1 MSAIP
6 DDGTTWYQI
15 VGYMIGGLMP
25 VGGLVAWLHRRID
38 AVRVDADAKIKAVEL
53 ANKAAVEDL
62 RKDIIGRM
70 DGHARE
76 YREDRQEA
84 HRWREGVLSTMVTRT
99 EMDRLIDRQTDELLE
114 RLDARV
120 KPLLDRNREARR

>member
-1 MSAIP
+1 MTAIP
-6 DDGTTWYQI
+6 DDGTTWYQVI
-15 VGYMIGGLMP
+15 GYVIAGLMP
-25 VGGLVAWLHRRID
+25 AGGLVAWLHRRID
-38 AVRVDADAKIKAVEL
+38 AVRIDADMKIKAVEL
-53 ANKAAVEDL
+53 SNKAAIDEV
-62 RKDIIGRM
+62 RKDIISRM

-84 HRWREGVLSTMVTRT
+84 HRWREGVLSSMVTRT

-120 KPLLDRNREARR
+120 KPLLDRDREARR

>member
-6 DDGTTWYQI
+6 DDGTAWYQM
-15 VGYMIGGLMP
+15 VGYVVGALMP

-38 AVRVDADAKIKAVEL
+38 AVRIDADMKIKAVEL
-53 ANKAAVEDL
+53 ASKAAIDEL
-62 RKDIIGRM
+62 RRDIIGRM

-76 YREDRQEA
+76 YREDRQES
-84 HRWREGVLSTMVTRT
+84 HRWREGILSSMVTRA
-99 EMDRLIDRQTDELLE
+99 EMDRLTAHQTDELLE

-120 KPLLDRNREARR
+120 RPLLDRDREPRR